1 MFANNTFAQKG
12 MTNRNLGK
20 SKQKGFTLIEVL
32 IAFIILAVGLLGI
45 VSLQAMS
52 KKFTHQAAQR
62 TLAVSFADSIV
73 ERIRANPSALITYT
87 NSGNAGAATV
97 VGGTTIAVEPAPN
110 CMSSICSTVQM
121 AAHDLWELE
130 QSLDGATIKLQDNTN
145 TSGLIEPKICFNF
158 TARAGM
164 VRTGF
169 LTVRLQ
175 WTGLNELSD
184 AVTVNG
190 TNCDPGKAP
199 NTDNFRRQVVVNTYV
214 IDEGEL

>member
-1 MFANNTFAQKG
+1 
-12 MTNRNLGK
+12 MTNQSLAK
-20 SKQKGFTLIEVL
+20 SRQKGFTLIEVL

-45 VSLQAMS
+45 VNLQAMS

-73 ERIRANPSALITYT
+73 ERIRANPAALISYT
-87 NSGNAGAATV
+87 NSGDGGAATV
-97 VGGTTIAVEPAPN
+97 VGGTTIAAEPAPN
-110 CMSSICSTVQM
+110 CITAICSNTQM
-121 AAHDLWELE
+121 ATHDLWELE
-130 QSLDGATIKLQDNTN
+130 QSLDGATVQLEDNTN

-158 TARAGM
+158 APRAGM

-199 NTDNFRRQVVVNTYV
+199 NSDNFRRQVVVNTYV